1 MSEQLANLLLQQKQF
16 RRHNFQQALLL
27 SAQLIEKAEE
37 VDNETILAQALFL
50 RGEAF
55 EKTGNYISAR
65 QTLESALKITV
76 KLNLDALL
84 LDIYECLG
92 KVYYIL
98 GDLNTA
104 LSTWGQCLELA
115 LDQHSIVHYIKAYVG
130 IGGVYLYFDM
140 AEESLRHH
148 KIAYDYVQEL
158 NDDQLLMM
166 LHLWLGHDYQRLA
179 QHELALQHLASCRA
193 LYSQTNDAA
202 MMSEAIMHSGFSQ
215 LGLGRYNEARQC
227 FLQTI
232 TLSQRHHYAWSTV
245 MGQLGIAEVALLQG
259 DMQVA
264 LVESQHALDAAYQG
278 GSQHQEMKA
287 SRIQSAVY
295 EHMGQFELA
304 LTLYERHT
312 ELAIKLAKERTFTQ
326 IESSTMRKISRME
339 MRLKLLKSEQQKQN
353 ILNES
358 IRQQAE
364 HLAEKNTLI
373 AINQAKSDFLALISH
388 EIRTPLS
395 GVIGMLRL
403 AGGQKELRP
412 ATRTQVRMG
421 LENAELLLE
430 IINDILDASKIES
443 GKLSIESIPF
453 DLIKLLHQVVDFFTA
468 RAEEKGITFILNIA
482 RFSPAGC
489 LGDPTRIRQ
498 ILFNLIGNSIKFT
511 EQGSVTITAYRD
523 HEQVKIL
530 ISDTGIG
537 MDEVTIGRLFQ
548 KFEQADTS
556 TTRKY
561 GGTGLGLSICRGLI
575 DLMDGSLGVTSAPNE
590 GSHFRVEVPLP
601 IADVP
606 IELSKYEC
614 PLQSLN
620 YKIKVLYAEDVETN
634 QLIVRALLEEM
645 NLSLSVVDNGEEAL
659 RALSEMNFDVVL
671 MDWRMPI
678 MDGMTATRLIRE
690 GGNLQ
695 YRIKDPDVYIVALT
709 ANATAKEQSEGM
721 AIGMNDYLTKPV
733 SSRGLHQ
740 ALNQAIHYQLQRGI
754 VLPLMKKTA
763 DQDMT
768 SLKKSLSASALQWI
782 DQLTDL
788 GVAVDEALD
797 RLNGNLSRYQRWLLH
812 FFTENQDFFTAIN
825 QLKDIDHLD
834 DYIEKIHAMR
844 GVSGTLGLMDF
855 YRTASELEHALF
867 QQQKETIKNLPDF
880 YELEQAWLRAKNKIL
895 PLIEIESMPSAL
907 IQADGILPISS
918 LATALGLQAAL
929 KNNSLRARKLLVALQ
944 KELPESKFNLLVDVT
959 GALEK
964 LDYPA
969 ALAALNQRIPMA
981 MEEVIIN
988 G

>member
-1 MSEQLANLLLQQKQF
+1 MLEQLASLLSQQKQF
-16 RRHNFQQALLL
+16 RSHNFQQALLL
-27 SAQLIEKAEE
+27 SEQLIEQAKKIEDE
-37 VDNETILAQALFL
+37 STLAQALFL
-50 RGEAF
+50 RGEAL
-55 EKTGNYISAR
+55 EKTGNYIAAR
-65 QTLESALKITV
+65 QILESALKIAA
-76 KLNLDALL
+76 KINLDALL

-158 NDDQLLMM
+158 NDDHLLMM

-193 LYSQTNDAA
+193 LYPQTNDAG
-202 MMSEAIMHSGFSQ
+202 MMSEAIMHSGFAQ
-215 LGLGRYNEARQC
+215 LGLGHYSEARQC

-232 TLSQRHHYAWSTV
+232 SLSQRHHYAWSTV

-403 AGGQKELRP
+403 ASGQKELRP
-412 ATRTQVRMG
+412 ATRSQVRMG

-468 RAEEKGITFILNIA
+468 RAEEKGINFILNVD
-482 RFSPAGC
+482 RFSPVGC

-511 EQGSVTITAYRD
+511 ERGAVTITAYRD

-537 MDEVTIGRLFQ
+537 MDELTIGRLFQ

-575 DLMDGSLGVTSAPNE
+575 ELMNGSLGVTSAPNE
-590 GSHFRVEVPLP
+590 GSHFRVEIPLP
-601 IADVP
+601 IVDVP
-606 IELSKYEC
+606 IELSKNES
-614 PLQSLN
+614 PLLPLN

-645 NLSLSVVDNGEEAL
+645 NLTLSVVGNGEEAL
-659 RALSEMNFDVVL
+659 HALSEMSFDVVL

-690 GGNLQ
+690 GGNSQ
-695 YRIKDPDVYIVALT
+695 YRVKDPDVYIVALT
-709 ANATAKEQSEGM
+709 ANATEKEQHEGM
-721 AIGMNDYLTKPV
+721 SIGMNDYLTKPV
-733 SSRGLHQ
+733 STSCLHR
-740 ALNQAIHYQLQRGI
+740 ALVQAIHYQLQRGI
-754 VLPLMKKTA
+754 QLPLMNKIIAREEAIKKP
-763 DQDMT
+763 
-768 SLKKSLSASALQWI
+768 LSPSAAQWI
-782 DQLTDL
+782 DQLTTL

-797 RLNGNLSRYQRWLLH
+797 RLNGNLARYQRWLLH
-812 FFTENQDFFTAIN
+812 FFTENQAFFTEISQSKN
-825 QLKDIDHLD
+825 IDCLD
-834 DYIEKIHAMR
+834 SYIEKIHAMR
-844 GVSGTLGLMDF
+844 GVSGTLGLMAF
-855 YRTASELEHALF
+855 YHAASELEQALF
-867 QQQKETIKNLPDF
+867 LQQKETTKNLPDF
-880 YELEQAWLRAKNKIL
+880 YGLEQAWLVAKDNIL
-895 PLIEIESMPSAL
+895 PLIEVESAPASLRQAEGLLPKACLAAAL
-907 IQADGILPISS
+907 N
-918 LATALGLQAAL
+918 LQAAL
-929 KNNSLRARKLLVALQ
+929 KNNSLRARKLLLALI
-944 KELPESKFNLLVDVT
+944 ELLPESKLNLLVDVIS
-959 GALEK
+959 ALDK

-969 ALAALNQRIPMA
+969 ALIALNQRIPIA
-981 MEEVIIN
+981 VEEVIVN